1 MLVVNPN
8 LCFDRTLTVEEFAVG
23 TVSRPSSVVVSAG
36 GKGVN
41 VARTARDLGES
52 ALLVGLLA
60 DREGQRLSELLRAEG
75 LDFSP
80 VPVTGEVRSATIVL
94 ERSGR
99 ATVLNEA
106 GPTLDEADL
115 DHLLAHVESR
125 LGTVGGPLVCSGSLP
140 PGLPVDTVARL
151 TGVGRAMDAPVVI
164 DAARAALEA
173 ALPAG
178 PDLVTPNLAEAE
190 GLVSGVV
197 VEDVETERIAK
208 DEVVERAAKAA
219 LGLVE
224 RGARRAVVTAGGHG
238 VSAAVDGATT
248 WIDSP
253 VVTVANPI
261 GAGDSFTSG
270 VAVALARGAAWLDAV
285 RHGVVVASAAVER
298 HGAGRV
304 DADRV
309 AELGGLR

>member
-41 VARTARDLGES
+41 VARTARDLGEP

-80 VPVTGEVRSATIVL
+80 VPVAGEVRSATIVL
-94 ERSGR
+94 ETSGR

-106 GPTLDEADL
+106 GPELDETDL
-115 DHLLAHVESR
+115 DRLLTHVASR
-125 LGTVGGPLVCSGSLP
+125 LETVGGPLVCSGSLP
-140 PGLPVDTVARL
+140 PGLPVETVARL
-151 TGVGRAMDAPVVI
+151 TAVGRAAQVPVVI

-197 VEDVETERIAK
+197 VEDVETDRQAK
-208 DEVVERAAKAA
+208 DEIVERAAKAA

-238 VSAAVDGATT
+238 VSAAVDGSTT
-248 WIDSP
+248 WIDAP

-270 VAVALARGAAWLDAV
+270 VAVALARGAEWIDAV
-285 RHGVVVASAAVER
+285 RHGVLVASAAVER

-304 DADRV
+304 DPVRV
-309 AELGGLR
+309 ADLGGHR

>member
-41 VARTARDLGES
+41 VARTARDLGEP

-60 DREGQRLSELLRAEG
+60 DREGRRLSELLRGEG

-80 VPVTGEVRSATIVL
+80 VPVAGEVRSATIVL
-94 ERSGR
+94 ESSGR
-99 ATVLNEA
+99 ATVLNEP
-106 GPTLDEADL
+106 GPVLGESDL
-115 DHLLAHVESR
+115 DRLLAHVEAELAS
-125 LGTVGGPLVCSGSLP
+125 VGGPLVCSGSLP
-140 PGLPVDTVARL
+140 PGLPVDAFARL
-151 TGVGRAMDAPVVI
+151 TTLGRRVDAAVVV

-173 ALPAG
+173 TLPAG

-190 GLVSGVV
+190 GLVSGTV
-197 VEDVETERIAK
+197 VEDVETERTAK
-208 DEVVERAAKAA
+208 AEVVDRAAKAA

-238 VSAAVDGATT
+238 VSAAVDGTTT
-248 WIDSP
+248 WIDAP
-253 VVTVANPI
+253 AVAVANPI

-270 VAVALARGAAWLDAV
+270 VAVALARGADWLDAV

-304 DADRV
+304 DPTRV
-309 AELGGLR
+309 AALGGLR